1 MTQIRPPS
9 AAPLRDVCLET
20 NAVPKP
26 DVLAVEAPLQL
37 SLNGRRYAVLM
48 RTPESH
54 PNSDMD
60 LCLGF
65 LFSEGVIEDL
75 DDVAS
80 IGYCTDPFNTHPQNV
95 VVVHLQS
102 GAAVPEALRSR
113 ERSIAVSSACGVC
126 GRMDIDALSP
136 PFPKRVIYPKP
147 DLGFV
152 RGLPMKLRSYQKL
165 FAQTGGLHGAALFRS
180 DGKYLVSAEDV
191 GRHNAVDKV
200 IGNRL
205 RHSAVDLS
213 GSILVVSSR
222 LSFDLVQKS
231 LMANLSCIVGVG
243 AASDL
248 AHSTANAHGLHL
260 FSFTREDST
269 NYHL

>member
-20 NAVPKP
+20 SAGPKR

-54 PNSDMD
+54 PNSDLD
-60 LCLGF
+60 LCIGF

-80 IGYCTDPFNTHPQNV
+80 VGYCSDPSNTHPQNAV
-95 VVVHLQS
+95 IVHLQS
-102 GAAVPEALRSR
+102 GASVPKALRSLDR
-113 ERSIAVSSACGVC
+113 ATAVGSACGVC

-136 PFPKRVIYPKP
+136 PFPKRIISPKP
-147 DLGFV
+147 DLEFV
-152 RGLPMKLRSYQKL
+152 LGLPAKLRSYQNL
-165 FAQTGGLHGAALFRS
+165 FAQTGGLHGAALFDS
-180 DGKYLVSAEDV
+180 KGQYLTSAEDV

-200 IGNRL
+200 IGNRI
-205 RHSAVDLS
+205 RRSAEDLV

-231 LMANLSCIVGVG
+231 LMANLSSIVGVG

-248 AHSTANAHGLHL
+248 AHTTAHDHGLHL
-260 FSFTREDST
+260 FSFTRADST